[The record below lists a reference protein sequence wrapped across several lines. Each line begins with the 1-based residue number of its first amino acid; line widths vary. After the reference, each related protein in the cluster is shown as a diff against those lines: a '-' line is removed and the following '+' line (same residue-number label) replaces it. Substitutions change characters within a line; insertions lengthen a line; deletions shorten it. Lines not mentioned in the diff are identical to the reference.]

1 MLLPIAESDAI
12 AQGLH
17 IEGQIV
23 FASDGSAVGDYLPES
38 RLVRLDLPRCSPRPM
53 AAGGYPAT
61 LGGLPTTRCG
71 RALLSAPAGRWSP
84 N

>member
-1 MLLPIAESDAI
+1 MLLPITENEAI
-12 AQGLH
+12 AQGLR

-23 FASDGSAVGDYLPES
+23 FASDGSPVGDYMPES
-38 RLVRLDLPRCSPRPM
+38 RLVRLDLPQCSPRPT
-53 AAGGYPAT
+53 AAGGYLTA

-71 RALLSAPAGRWSP
+71 RALLTSHAGRWSP